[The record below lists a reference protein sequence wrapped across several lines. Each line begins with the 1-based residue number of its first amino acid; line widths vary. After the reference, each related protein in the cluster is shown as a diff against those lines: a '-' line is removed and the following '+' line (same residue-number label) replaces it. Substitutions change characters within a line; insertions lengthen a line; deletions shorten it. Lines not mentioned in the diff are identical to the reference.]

1 MIEAIASSS
10 RRILPREGRLEVC
23 IPVGEVRVMF
33 QEVLRLVEEVEQA
46 AIQVAEEEMDE
57 MT

>member
-1 MIEAIASSS
+1 VIEAIASSS

-23 IPVGEVRVMF
+23 IQVAEVRVMF

-46 AIQVAEEEMDE
+46 AIQVAEEEVDE